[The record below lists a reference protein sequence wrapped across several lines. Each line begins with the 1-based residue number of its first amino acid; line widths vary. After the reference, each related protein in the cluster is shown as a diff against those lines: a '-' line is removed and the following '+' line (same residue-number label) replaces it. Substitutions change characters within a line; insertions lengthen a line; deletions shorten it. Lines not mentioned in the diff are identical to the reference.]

1 MSDLIEIV
9 YNYKNKGM
17 SFDVIYDIGACEG
30 NVSRALKGIVPDSKF
45 FLFEANPEWNPTLQA
60 GGWNFFNTVLSNPG
74 RDSVLFY
81 NSKNSGDSYY
91 RENTVHHD
99 TFTPVKMPCRTLD
112 SIIQEYNLPIP
123 NFIKI
128 DTQGSE
134 LDILS
139 GAESI
144 IDKVDMIWTE
154 CPFIEYNKDSP
165 NIHDYLEYFKSKN
178 FIAVEGGFLKHEDTI
193 VQLDVMFVRNDIKQK
208 FFTPNYYI
216 RPFA

>member
-1 MSDLIEIV
+1 MIKLFELVND
-9 YNYKNKGM
+9 YKNRGI

-30 NVSRALKGIVPDSKF
+30 HMSQSLKQIFPDSTF
-45 FLFEANPEWNPTLQA
+45 FLFEANPEWNATLQA

-74 RDSVLFY
+74 RESVLFY

-91 RENTVHHD
+91 QENTVHHD
-99 TFTPVKMPCRTLD
+99 NFSPVVMPCRTLD

-134 LDILS
+134 LDILK

-144 IDKVDMIWTE
+144 IDKVNMIWAE
-154 CPFIEYNKDSP
+154 CPFLEYNKNSP
-165 NIHDYLEYFKSKN
+165 NIHDYIEYFKSKN
-178 FIAVEGGFLKHEDTI
+178 FIPVDGSFIQQEDTI
-193 VQLDVMFVRNDIKQK
+193 FQLDIMFVRDEFKQK
-208 FFTPNYYI
+208 YFTQNYYI
-216 RPFA
+216 RPF